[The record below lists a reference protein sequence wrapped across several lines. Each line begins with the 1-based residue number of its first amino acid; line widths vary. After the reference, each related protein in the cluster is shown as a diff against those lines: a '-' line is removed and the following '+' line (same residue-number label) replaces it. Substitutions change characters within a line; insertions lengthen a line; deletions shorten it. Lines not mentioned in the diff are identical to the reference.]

1 MLSECFWIHWQHLSL
16 LGREKQL
23 IELSP
28 ILGAGFFAQLKA
40 SYAEKISSTMLYTH
54 QGGILLLV
62 SRSNMPEVGIPLC
75 IE

>member
-54 QGGILLLV
+54 PRRHSSDNQAIQHAR
-62 SRSNMPEVGIPLC
+62 SRNSPMY
-75 IE
+75 